1 MSAYYTD
8 PPPKIRFRSSTQEYM
23 IRDVSHV
30 VQKGRFAEFETLP
43 HPIAL
48 EVGRW
53 GVMFSRECG
62 GRRRSTD
69 LTEVPGKFLFPA
81 NVSVETDR
89 VDWV

>member
-1 MSAYYTD
+1 
-8 PPPKIRFRSSTQEYM
+8 M

-30 VQKGRFAEFETLP
+30 VQRGRFVEFETSP

-48 EVGRW
+48 QVGRR
-53 GVMFSRECG
+53 GVMFSRDCG
-62 GRRRSTD
+62 GRRSTD

-89 VDWV
+89 VD